1 MIRRCTPPCASGWGR
16 RLDTPWRRR
25 QGEHDAGDGGG
36 DGGDG
41 VDGGDGG
48 DGDSD
53 CDDNEDD
60 NVSYGSH
67 SLDPC
72 LICINT
78 GGVCLMFRL

>member
-1 MIRRCTPPCASGWGR
+1 MQVYVQMSVCHAKNFNGVQTCNECENSV
-16 RLDTPWRRR
+16 T
-25 QGEHDAGDGGG
+25 GDV
-36 DGGDG
+36 

-60 NVSYGSH
+60 NVSNGSH

-72 LICINT
+72 LICINK

>member
-1 MIRRCTPPCASGWGR
+1 MQMSVCHAKNFNGVQACNQCENSDIG
-16 RLDTPWRRR
+16 
-25 QGEHDAGDGGG
+25 HF
-36 DGGDG
+36 

-60 NVSYGSH
+60 NVSNGSH

-72 LICINT
+72 LICINK
-78 GGVCLMFRL
+78 GGVCLMFRGFRTF

>member
-1 MIRRCTPPCASGWGR
+1 MQAYVQMSVCHAKNFNGVQACNQCENSVI
-16 RLDTPWRRR
+16 
-25 QGEHDAGDGGG
+25 GDVGDGG

-41 VDGGDGG
+41 VDGG

-72 LICINT
+72 LICINK
-78 GGVCLMFRL
+78 GGSV